1 MSTDYADEIGL
12 NAPGATGFVASLGLV
27 WDSIGASEVLAHL
40 DADERHHTPWGIV
53 HGGVY
58 ATIIESVCSIG
69 GSFAVRDR
77 NQAAVGVN
85 NQTDFLRPHKVG
97 RLDVRAIAVQQGR
110 ALQLWSV
117 DITNEGGKTI
127 ARGQLRL
134 FNQDLGRLS

>member
-1 MSTDYADEIGL
+1 MSIDYAEEIGL
-12 NAPGATGFVASLGLV
+12 NRTDPKSFLGALGLV
-27 WDSIGASEVLAHL
+27 MDSIGASEVLAHL

-58 ATIIESVCSIG
+58 ASIVESVCSIG
-69 GSFAVRDR
+69 GSFAVRD
-77 NQAAVGVN
+77 NKQAAVGVN

-117 DITNEGGKTI
+117 EITNESGKTV

-134 FNQDLGRLS
+134 FNQDVSRLG